1 MRVALL
7 FRRRAFQT
15 NMTES
20 SCVVVECYEDSCF
33 LVSIFSMTEIV
44 PESVFIVK
52 FDYVQKAFDG
62 FLLLV

>member
-1 MRVALL
+1 
-7 FRRRAFQT
+7 
-15 NMTES
+15 MTES
-20 SCVVVECYEDSCF
+20 SCVVVECYEDPCF